1 MATLGWVVG
10 ARGAGVETLMDKC
23 GLRNLKDCDQGSIS
37 RTSYKVSFR
46 VRKVTVDGLTAA
58 KNGGPETMHATD

>member
-10 ARGAGVETLMDKC
+10 ARGTGVETLMDKC

-37 RTSYKVSFR
+37 RTSYQVSFR

-58 KNGGPETMHATD
+58 KNGGPGTTHATD